1 MEDSTLLWINQRY
14 QLWLFTFSLKEFVQK
29 KKNFNP
35 ESLIKSEKKITLFFY
50 DDFGNKTIFTNSDVK
65 LHFSFSHFEP
75 IFFFSWTHSATR
87 SRSPSASG
95 KWQWMCEENQRSY
108 RKDFHFTRQQFLRR
122 RWRGPWCLSGK
133 LSMSFDFCSSL
144 KDGLS
149 RDDSKSTYSDLNLN
163 VNPFWKKKKNPNNRI
178 WTWFDSTL
186 EKK

>member
-1 MEDSTLLWINQRY
+1 MNKSVLPTLALEKPRLSDQR
-14 QLWLFTFSLKEFVQK
+14 
-29 KKNFNP
+29 
-35 ESLIKSEKKITLFFY
+35 KKIIGFLWSLWYDFETL
-50 DDFGNKTIFTNSDVK
+50 TIFTNSDVK

-149 RDDSKSTYSDLNLN
+149 RDDSKSTISDSNIN
-163 VNPFWKKKKNPNNRI
+163 VNPFQNWKNRNSRIWIWWKSWKKKEKNKLSFYI
-178 WTWFDSTL
+178 FS
-186 EKK
+186 

>member
-1 MEDSTLLWINQRY
+1 MNKSVLPTLALEKPRLSDQR
-14 QLWLFTFSLKEFVQK
+14 
-29 KKNFNP
+29 
-35 ESLIKSEKKITLFFY
+35 KKIIGFLWSLWYDFETL
-50 DDFGNKTIFTNSDVK
+50 TIFTNSDVK

-149 RDDSKSTYSDLNLN
+149 RDDSKSTYSDSNLN
-163 VNPFWKKKKNPNNRI
+163 VNPF
-178 WTWFDSTL
+178 
-186 EKK
+186 